1 MTRIWHVSIALAP
14 ALVLVNLAWMFLS
27 VGFALVFTVLVCF
40 VCGYVARWLDEPPRH
55 SIRESIFP

>member
-14 ALVLVNLAWMFLS
+14 ALVLVCIAWMFFA
-27 VGFALVFTVLVCF
+27 VGFALVFTVGACLAG
-40 VCGYVARWLDEPPRH
+40 GYVARWLDEPPRH